1 MAEDRNAEAKLY
13 GLMGF
18 THGWAKVLTVTG
30 SEGGPEGGAAALA
43 RLGHPEGVEVL
54 AGDGALPRFLEK
66 RSGALQRLVAEHGIV
81 VLDRE
86 QWEARKAASAAGR
99 TDD

>member
-1 MAEDRNAEAKLY
+1 MAEDREADARLY

-30 SEGGPEGGAAALA
+30 AGPEGGAAALA
-43 RLGHPEGVEVL
+43 RLGRPDGVEVL

-66 RSGALQRLVAEHGIV
+66 RRGALQRLVAEHGIV
-81 VLDRE
+81 VLDRA
-86 QWEARKAASAAGR
+86 QWEARKAAGG
-99 TDD
+99 DD